1 MISFKSF
8 LNEFTQNNFE
18 KAKGVAVACYKQLHP
33 KEKIP
38 DSINKAQNNTELMD
52 AINSW
57 STNDGVNKG
66 KYRSSYNKVKN
77 VLNNDSD
84 TNKETNSNLTNDS
97 DQEKTSKQETDSDS
111 ELEDT
116 SKTTSETKN
125 DLNKEKEIEQEV
137 EKEDEKEIEQEV
149 ENAVKYLES
158 PEKEKEF
165 ERLYKEKL
173 NQKKQ
178 KEKFIQREKDK
189 IESVIKFTEV
199 FSELLKSI
207 FGDKVDTSNL
217 TDAGSRRKES
227 IEDEV
232 NFKDG
237 MDTLSSIYDS
247 NIETAELQKR
257 GLLSNIE
264 NQRKSRLESL
274 KNGHNPQIDKL
285 KEEYPTKISA
295 VKTKQTNEIKG
306 RIKELQDNGNA
317 EDAEKL
323 QSSLEQYQELA
334 KRDRTLMT
342 DDDKKKLD
350 ELESELGYVEAIKSE
365 SEKINAEIKELEK
378 TNDNY
383 KKKEKE
389 KIEKE
394 YEANKEIVEKQYSDR
409 IEDLKYAKSKF
420 ERDKKFWIKKM
431 KNGGKNNFTSAEIDA
446 FTRFSEESSKN
457 LQNVTAV
464 SQDEMDQIYNAGEK
478 KKTLNDLKS
487 QLEKYDDVPQDIAD
501 SNDPEQI
508 KKWLK
513 EKEKTS
519 QNESYCEWKRRKKLY
534 EQKLDKK
541 YKKLLKSILFV

>member
-1 MISFKSF
+1 MISFKEF
-8 LNEFTQNNFE
+8 LMEDAQNNFE

-57 STNDGVNKG
+57 STNDGENKA

-77 VLNNDSD
+77 ALNNDSD
-84 TNKETNSNLTNDS
+84 NNKETNSNLTNDS

-116 SKTTSETKN
+116 SKNTSETKN
-125 DLNKEKEIEQEV
+125 DLN
-137 EKEDEKEIEQEV
+137 KEIEQEV

-217 TDAGSRRKES
+217 TNAGSRRKES

-237 MDTLSSIYDS
+237 MDTLSSIYVS

-295 VKTKQTNEIKG
+295 VKTKQTNVIKG
-306 RIKELQDNGNA
+306 RIKELQDAGNA

-342 DDDKKKLD
+342 DGDKKKLD

-378 TNDNY
+378 TNDDY

-389 KIEKE
+389 KIEKD

-420 ERDKKFWIKKM
+420 EKDKKFWIKKM

-446 FTRFSEESSKN
+446 FIRFSEESSKN

-478 KKTLNDLKS
+478 KKTLTDLKS

-508 KKWLK
+508 KQWLK

-541 YKKLLKSILFV
+541 YKKHLKSIL